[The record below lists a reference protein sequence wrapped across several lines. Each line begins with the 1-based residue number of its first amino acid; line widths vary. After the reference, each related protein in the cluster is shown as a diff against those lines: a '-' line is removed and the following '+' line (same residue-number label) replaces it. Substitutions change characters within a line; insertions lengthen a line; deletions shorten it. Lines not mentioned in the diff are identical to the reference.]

1 MKKVCISVFSSI
13 ILASTL
19 SAVELNQVLDDV
31 LVNNTLI
38 QERLNNYEKT
48 VYDLKIAKSEYQPTL
63 DYVGKFGYEKT
74 LEQAGGPNEVGYHTY
89 RNSLVLTQN
98 LFNGLNTT
106 YRVKFEEARV
116 MAAAY
121 NYVEQTNDVAFNLIR
136 QYINVLKFNDLH
148 ELEKENVL
156 LTRDILEKTQNLAD
170 GGSGLISDV
179 KKVDSSLQLAEFN
192 LLTQENNLMDAQF
205 NLAKLTGKRIPKE
218 ELTIPSS
225 NFDLPKTKEEALS
238 HAIKFNPS
246 MLVTNYNIETAK
258 AQLVQSRSKFSP
270 TVDFELAYNYDRN
283 TGGDEG
289 HERNYSALIV
299 YRQNLY
305 NGQADINA
313 VRKSKMNIKQEY
325 ETQRDIKR
333 QIIEGLDLS
342 WSAYTMLQKQI
353 VFLESYQN
361 QSKATLDLYKE
372 EFEAGTR
379 TLIDLLTAQDDY
391 ISARNKLITANYD
404 LVFAKYRVL
413 DAMGELVNSLYKGDA
428 VKYYKPVLADYQNTT
443 DYELQDRS
451 DLDKDK
457 VDDSMDLCDST
468 TLGMKVD
475 MFGCAVEEKKVIE
488 PVKTNE
494 ISSEKELLQNEV
506 SSSEVVAPSNVD
518 KTNSFSKV
526 ENGFTINVATFASKD
541 SLNKFVSDS
550 KLNSENLYTIKYL
563 TKDSKKELYK
573 VVYGAFDTQKQAYE
587 ELSKLPNIVKIN
599 KPYVENVKSVKE
611 QYLL

>member
-1 MKKVCISVFSSI
+1 MKRLCLSVFSSLVLI
-13 ILASTL
+13 TST

-31 LVNNTLI
+31 LVNNPLI
-38 QERLNNYEKT
+38 KERLNNYEKT

-63 DYVGKFGYEKT
+63 DYVGKFGYEKI
-74 LEQAGGPNEVGYHTY
+74 LEQVGGPNEVGYHTY

-106 YRVKFEEARV
+106 YKIRFEEARV

-148 ELEKENVL
+148 ALEKENVY
-156 LTRDILEKTQNLAD
+156 LTQDILEKTKSLAD
-170 GGSGLISDV
+170 GASGSISDV
-179 KKVDSSLQLAEFN
+179 EKVDSSLQLAEFN
-192 LLTQENNLMDAQF
+192 LLTQQNNLMDAEF
-205 NLAKLTGKRIPKE
+205 NLSKLTGRKIPKE
-218 ELTIPSS
+218 ELVMPIA
-225 NFDLPKTKEEALS
+225 NFDLPKTKEEGLT
-238 HAIKFNPS
+238 HAVKFNPS

-270 TVDFELAYNYDRN
+270 TVDFEFAYNFDRN
-283 TGGDEG
+283 IGGDEG

-325 ETQRDIKR
+325 EIQRDIKR

-353 VFLESYQN
+353 VFLKSYQEK
-361 QSKATLDLYKE
+361 SKATLDLYKE

-404 LVFAKYRVL
+404 LLFSKYRVL
-413 DAMGELVNSLYKGDA
+413 DAMGELVNSIFNDSNT
-428 VKYYKPVLADYQNTT
+428 KYYKPVFADHENTT
-443 DYELQDRS
+443 DYELQNRK
-451 DLDKDK
+451 DLDKDN
-457 VDDSMDLCDST
+457 VDDSVDLCDST
-468 TLGMKVD
+468 ALGMKVD
-475 MFGCAVEEKKVIE
+475 MFGCTIENQEKITE
-488 PVKTNE
+488 PVKTKSNPTT
-494 ISSEKELLQNEV
+494 ELLQNETSKNEIIPV
-506 SSSEVVAPSNVD
+506 E
-518 KTNSFSKV
+518 KTNTEDKFSKL
-526 ENGFTINVATFASKD
+526 ENGFTINIATFSSK
-541 SLNKFVSDS
+541 
-550 KLNSENLYTIKYL
+550 ENLDKFLMDTKLSSDNVYTIKYL
-563 TKDSKKELYK
+563 TKESKKELYK
-573 VVYGAFDTQKQAYE
+573 VVYGAYDTKKEAYL
-587 ELSKLPNIVKIN
+587 ELSKLPKVIQMN
-599 KPYVENVKSVKE
+599 KPYLENIKSVKE
-611 QYLL
+611 QYL